1 MSRMT
6 DSLNWTIETEMLD
19 RDIEC
24 MLSAMV
30 MARVIKD
37 GKLVN
42 GFTQGQEVMK

>member
-6 DSLNWTIETEMLD
+6 DSLNWTIEMEMLD

-24 MLSAMV
+24 MLSAMA

-37 GKLVN
+37 GIFIN
-42 GFTQGQEVMK
+42 GFTERVGDQ